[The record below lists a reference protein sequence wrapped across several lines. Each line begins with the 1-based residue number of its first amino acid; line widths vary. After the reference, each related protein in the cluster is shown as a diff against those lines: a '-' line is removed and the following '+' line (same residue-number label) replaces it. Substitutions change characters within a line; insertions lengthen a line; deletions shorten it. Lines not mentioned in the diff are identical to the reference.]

1 LDRDKVEPKEKQYGL
16 SMMFWA
22 AFCWVYQSALVPL
35 LGDPESARGGVTAR
49 VILDCLIENLP
60 TIAEPGRVF
69 MQDNARTHT
78 ARIVQNWLCPW
89 AEENGVSLLD
99 WPPYSPDLNPIE
111 NLWKLL
117 KERIIHN
124 HPELS
129 SMPKNDKTLQRL
141 CEAAVEA
148 WHEMDEEILDNLVSS
163 MKNRLEAVIKADGW
177 YTKY

>member
-1 LDRDKVEPKEKQYGL
+1 
-16 SMMFWA
+16 
-22 AFCWVYQSALVPL
+22 
-35 LGDPESARGGVTAR
+35 
-49 VILDCLIENLP
+49 
-60 TIAEPGRVF
+60 
-69 MQDNARTHT
+69 
-78 ARIVQNWLCPW
+78 VQNWLCPW

-111 NLWKLL
+111 NLWKLF
-117 KERIIHN
+117 KERIIYN

-148 WHEMDEEILDNLVSS
+148 WYEMDEEILDNLVSL